1 MYLHISKKSRTFA
14 PRKDTLLIL
23 KNVIKMK
30 TYKTFISHEEELL
43 LLTLL
48 NDFMLGA
55 KKEWTNRNFDMCL
68 KNDHC
73 SLVLTPE
80 NVETL
85 GSLFSKYDMFS
96 EHHQKLLD
104 WIIEE

>member
-1 MYLHISKKSRTFA
+1 
-14 PRKDTLLIL
+14 
-23 KNVIKMK
+23 MK
-30 TYKTFISHEEELL
+30 QYKTFISHEEELL

-55 KKEWTNRNFDMCL
+55 KKEWTTRNFDMCIM
-68 KNDHC
+68 NDHC

-80 NVETL
+80 QVETL

-104 WIIEE
+104 WIIEQ

>member
-1 MYLHISKKSRTFA
+1 
-14 PRKDTLLIL
+14 
-23 KNVIKMK
+23 MK
-30 TYKTFISHEEELL
+30 QYTTFISHEEELL

-55 KKEWTNRNFDMCL
+55 KKEWINRNFDMCIM
-68 KNDHC
+68 NDHC

-80 NVETL
+80 QVETL

-104 WIIEE
+104 WIIEQ

>member
-1 MYLHISKKSRTFA
+1 MYLHISEKSRTFA
-14 PRKDTLLIL
+14 PRKIHY
-23 KNVIKMK
+23 KPFKIIEKMK
-30 TYKTFISHEEELL
+30 TYTTFISHEEELL

-55 KKEWTNRNFDMCL
+55 KKEWTNRNFDMCI

-80 NVETL
+80 LGETL
-85 GSLFSKYDMFS
+85 GSLLSKYDMFS
-96 EHHQKLLD
+96 EHHKKLLD
-104 WIIEE
+104 WIMEE